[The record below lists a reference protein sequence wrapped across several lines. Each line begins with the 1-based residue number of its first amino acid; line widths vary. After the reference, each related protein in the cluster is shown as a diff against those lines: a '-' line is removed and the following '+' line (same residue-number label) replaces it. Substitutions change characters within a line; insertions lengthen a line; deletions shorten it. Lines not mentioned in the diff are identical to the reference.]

1 MGRGRRPGRARGSAR
16 RHAHA
21 RLRVPYAAHGGVRGD
36 VDGAGRRR
44 RGPRPGGAQ
53 RGVPGCDRH
62 AAGACPA
69 RRAPRKRP
77 LGGGLAG
84 GAPDGAARGAS
95 RGLGGRARRAGAG
108 ARRVPACTPGLAPRT
123 YSSADRRREAGVDG
137 WHLLVVD
144 DEPVVR
150 ELLAATLRFAGYEV
164 TSAATGSQALEI
176 ARDTPP
182 CLVLLDVMLPD
193 MDGFEVMRRLRKL
206 PRRLSGG
213 RPDQVP
219 VLFLTARDTTQ
230 DKINGLRLGGD
241 DYVTKPFD
249 LEELLARIEAVLRR
263 AGAAPEDRTLRVA
276 DLELDP
282 EGLQVLRAGTPVR
295 LSPTEFRLLHY
306 LVLNAGRVVSKAQ
319 ILEHVWRYDFAGD
332 SSIVDTYVSYVRRK
346 VDRTGPK
353 LIHTMHGIGYVLRG
367 PRS

>member
-1 MGRGRRPGRARGSAR
+1 MDGR
-16 RHAHA
+16 
-21 RLRVPYAAHGGVRGD
+21 
-36 VDGAGRRR
+36 
-44 RGPRPGGAQ
+44 
-53 RGVPGCDRH
+53 
-62 AAGACPA
+62 
-69 RRAPRKRP
+69 
-77 LGGGLAG
+77 
-84 GAPDGAARGAS
+84 
-95 RGLGGRARRAGAG
+95 
-108 ARRVPACTPGLAPRT
+108 
-123 YSSADRRREAGVDG
+123 
-137 WHLLVVD
+137 HLLVVD

-164 TSAATGSQALEI
+164 TSAATGSQALET
-176 ARDTPP
+176 ARGTPP
-182 CLVLLDVMLPD
+182 DLVLLDVMLPD
-193 MDGFEVMRRLRKL
+193 MDGFEVMRRLRAL
-206 PRRLSGG
+206 PRPLTGG
-213 RPDQVP
+213 SPGQVP

-282 EGLQVLRAGTPVR
+282 EGHQVVRAGSPVR

-346 VDRTGPK
+346 IDKNGPR
-353 LIHTMHGIGYVLRG
+353 LIHTMHGVGYVLRG
-367 PRS
+367 PRP